1 MDETWKSNPKLA
13 GMDKNKLDML
23 QSLAEQGAGKSPND
37 LLPFLMT
44 AMTQTRNSGMK
55 FSQDEISVIIEVLKM
70 GKSPE
75 EVAKIDRMISLM
87 RMMR

>member
-1 MDETWKSNPKLA
+1 MDEAWKSNPKLA
-13 GMDKNKLDML
+13 GMDKGKLDML
-23 QSLAEQGAGKSPND
+23 QSLAEQGAGKGPND
-37 LLPFLMT
+37 LLPFLMS